1 MCLLLLLFHTSDFNL
16 IEKAN
21 PQIWIGGKDGLDI
34 KNNNLNSMCGTYL
47 SLKFS
52 NIGIFFQRDVV
63 TTMEGTVYEGK
74 RFAGKRV
81 TKCILMFVAN
91 FQ

>member
-1 MCLLLLLFHTSDFNL
+1 M
-16 IEKAN
+16 
-21 PQIWIGGKDGLDI
+21 QIWIGVKDGLD
-34 KNNNLNSMCGTYL
+34 KKLNLNSTCGTYL

-63 TTMEGTVYEGK
+63 RTMEGTVYEGK

-81 TKCILMFVAN
+81 TNCILMFVAN
-91 FQ
+91 LQ

>member
-1 MCLLLLLFHTSDFNL
+1 
-16 IEKAN
+16 
-21 PQIWIGGKDGLDI
+21 
-34 KNNNLNSMCGTYL
+34 MCGTYL